1 MTGIGLM
8 DGKEKEA
15 GMDVKKTITPR
26 LRLYEE
32 DARKLMKTAHSY
44 GMTAEELLEAFI
56 ADLID
61 GRETHGSDER
71 LYARQWIDRC
81 MFMENPLENF
91 ALYLD
96 LVGVDMSEVLM
107 IFDDLEDFG
116 EAQGEGEYDED
127 ELEMIEDG
135 REYIRELYED
145 YCKEGGRHAQS
156 YEEAADSLRR
166 YAEYRKRWQG

>member
-1 MTGIGLM
+1 MTCAEIM

-15 GMDVKKTITPR
+15 GMDVKMTITPR

-32 DARKLMKTAHSY
+32 DAKRLMKTAHCY

-71 LYARQWIDRC
+71 LYARRWIDRC
-81 MFMENPLENF
+81 MFMENPSENF

-96 LVGVDMSEVLM
+96 IEGVDMSEVLM
-107 IFDDLEDFG
+107 IFEELEDFG
-116 EAQGEGEYDED
+116 KAQGEGGYDED
-127 ELEMIEDG
+127 ELEMIENG

-145 YCKEGGRHAQS
+145 YRRAGGRYAQS
-156 YEEAADSLRR
+156 YEETEDSLRR
-166 YAEYRKRWQG
+166 YAEYRERWQG